1 MEKCKAKEGYLLM
14 YQDTDEIHLDLITEE
29 HYKKIDAA
37 LGNGNFNN
45 RKPDEDEVAFGEEPL
60 YRWFTQT
67 HCVEPWPY
75 DGVKILGTICVV
87 RC

>member
-1 MEKCKAKEGYLLM
+1 MEKCEAKEGYLLM
-14 YQDTDEIHLDLITEE
+14 YQDSDEIHLDLITEE

-37 LGNGNFNN
+37 LG
-45 RKPDEDEVAFGEEPL
+45 KPDEDEVAFGEEPL

-67 HCVEPWPY
+67 HCVDPWPY
-75 DGVKILGTICVV
+75 GEVKILGTISVV